1 MITAVTRP
9 AIFEA
14 VFSGRT
20 RLKYYDYAQHHA
32 VIGYFQH
39 KSEALKFRINQKELE
54 MMRYK
59 QIKAAILKELEN
71 GPLWEDDLRTKI
83 DAPYICI
90 RFALWNLRR
99 SGAIRPAGVR
109 YKGR

>member
-1 MITAVTRP
+1 
-9 AIFEA
+9 
-14 VFSGRT
+14 
-20 RLKYYDYAQHHA
+20 
-32 VIGYFQH
+32 
-39 KSEALKFRINQKELE
+39 

-71 GPLWEDDLRTKI
+71 GPLWTDELRTKI

-99 SGAIRPAGVR
+99 SGAIRATGVR
-109 YKGR
+109 YKDR

>member
-1 MITAVTRP
+1 
-9 AIFEA
+9 
-14 VFSGRT
+14 
-20 RLKYYDYAQHHA
+20 
-32 VIGYFQH
+32 
-39 KSEALKFRINQKELE
+39 

-71 GPLWEDDLRTKI
+71 GPLWDDVLRTKI
-83 DAPYICI
+83 DAPYLCM

-109 YKGR
+109 Y

>member
-1 MITAVTRP
+1 M
-9 AIFEA
+9 
-14 VFSGRT
+14 
-20 RLKYYDYAQHHA
+20 
-32 VIGYFQH
+32 
-39 KSEALKFRINQKELE
+39 ALRINQMGLR

-71 GPLWEDDLRTKI
+71 GPLWDDVLRTKI

-109 YKGR
+109 YGER